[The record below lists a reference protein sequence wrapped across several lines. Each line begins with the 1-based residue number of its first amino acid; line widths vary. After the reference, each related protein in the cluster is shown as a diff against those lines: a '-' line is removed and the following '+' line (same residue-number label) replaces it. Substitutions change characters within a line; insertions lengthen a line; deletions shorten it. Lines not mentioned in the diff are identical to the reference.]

1 MAKDYAGRVIF
12 DFSERN
18 KSATFQFGLA
28 SWNCKS
34 FDVEIN
40 RRLRIL
46 KKDTLAAPIV
56 KEAGSPGVR
65 VFLVSIGGFPL
76 AKDDTDQVIGVG
88 GVITLLHLRADF
100 VIRLRGDLTQGNLG
114 RVIAKGAEGSN
125 MGHMLEKEIV
135 QERGLIGLWIAR
147 AWLDLHSALSIAVRT
162 ERIDA
167 DLTTVIEKND
177 SIDAKWISG
186 VEQTFAQ

>member
-1 MAKDYAGRVIF
+1 
-12 DFSERN
+12 
-18 KSATFQFGLA
+18 
-28 SWNCKS
+28 
-34 FDVEIN
+34 
-40 RRLRIL
+40 
-46 KKDTLAAPIV
+46 
-56 KEAGSPGVR
+56 
-65 VFLVSIGGFPL
+65 
-76 AKDDTDQVIGVG
+76 
-88 GVITLLHLRADF
+88 
-100 VIRLRGDLTQGNLG
+100 
-114 RVIAKGAEGSN
+114 
-125 MGHMLEKEIV
+125 MLEKEIV